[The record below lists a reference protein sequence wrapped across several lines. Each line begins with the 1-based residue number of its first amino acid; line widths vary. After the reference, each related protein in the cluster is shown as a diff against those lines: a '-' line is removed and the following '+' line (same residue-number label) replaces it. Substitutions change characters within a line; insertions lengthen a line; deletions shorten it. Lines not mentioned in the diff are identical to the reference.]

1 MGAWVLLD
9 VLLGRD
15 PTSWC
20 SGAFSGAVSSERSTW
35 APQAAGAA
43 EQEVTGRPWIALQA
57 LPRVQA
63 ALVLLAEGEVILGEA
78 ECPLGHSHQW
88 WLPRGCGVLTGLF
101 LACC

>member
-1 MGAWVLLD
+1 MSSGRLGPPGCAAGARSHLLVLRRLLRCCLLRAEHMG
-9 VLLGRD
+9 
-15 PTSWC
+15 
-20 SGAFSGAVSSERSTW
+20 
-35 APQAAGAA
+35 AAGAA

-78 ECPLGHSHQW
+78 ECPLGHSHRW